1 MRPQQPIRRDFESC
15 RFKTKAACRSFTDW
29 ATYLSCRRL
38 LARAG
43 ALPSMKLWRAAGRS
57 LSATASAVQPMWSMH
72 RAAGYFPGTTGAHS
86 AGLSRQCSA
95 IAKNW
100 LICAAPPPN
109 APVHSMLASPRP
121 PLLRP
126 WTAFFSKPGRP
137 GLFRKGDKTLRQSG
151 AIYLQYGCGQSCP
164 GGSINFDASPTLRL
178 QRLPVIGRLFK
189 RGATVFPDGVRF
201 GDIVRGLP
209 IPDGSVQGIYASHVL
224 EHLSYADFWRALDHT
239 FRLLRPG
246 GIFRLVVPDLKSRA
260 QKYVERLET
269 GQTDANSW
277 FWRSAR
283 LGSEG
288 SPRGPVA
295 LARSLIGRSAHL
307 WMWDEISLAA

>member
-1 MRPQQPIRRDFESC
+1 
-15 RFKTKAACRSFTDW
+15 
-29 ATYLSCRRL
+29 
-38 LARAG
+38 
-43 ALPSMKLWRAAGRS
+43 LW
-57 LSATASAVQPMWSMH
+57 
-72 RAAGYFPGTTGAHS
+72 
-86 AGLSRQCSA
+86 
-95 IAKNW
+95 
-100 LICAAPPPN
+100 
-109 APVHSMLASPRP
+109 
-121 PLLRP
+121 PL
-126 WTAFFSKPGRP
+126 WTVFFDKPGSP
-137 GLFRKGDKTLRQSG
+137 GESRKKDNTLRQSG

-164 GGSINFDASPTLRL
+164 DGWINFDASPTLRL

-209 IPDGSVQGIYASHVL
+209 IADGSVQGIYASHVL

-260 QKYVERLET
+260 QKYLERLEMR
-269 GQTDANSW
+269 QADANSW
-277 FWRSAR
+277 FLRSAR

-288 SPRGPVA
+288 SPRGPVE

-307 WMWDEISLAA
+307 WMWDEISLAAALDKTGFVNIRRCRFGDRTDGKFSLVEDAGRFYDAKDLVEECGMEAMKPAGHS

>member
-1 MRPQQPIRRDFESC
+1 MD
-15 RFKTKAACRSFTDW
+15 
-29 ATYLSCRRL
+29 
-38 LARAG
+38 
-43 ALPSMKLWRAAGRS
+43 
-57 LSATASAVQPMWSMH
+57 
-72 RAAGYFPGTTGAHS
+72 
-86 AGLSRQCSA
+86 
-95 IAKNW
+95 N
-100 LICAAPPPN
+100 
-109 APVHSMLASPRP
+109 
-121 PLLRP
+121 
-126 WTAFFSKPGRP
+126 
-137 GLFRKGDKTLRQSG
+137 TLRQSG

-164 GGSINFDASPTLRL
+164 DGWINFDASPTLRL

-209 IPDGSVQGIYASHVL
+209 IADGSVQGIYASHVL

-260 QKYVERLET
+260 QKYLERLET

-277 FWRSAR
+277 FLRSAR

-288 SPRGPVA
+288 SPRGPVE

-307 WMWDEISLAA
+307 WMWDEISLAAALDKTGFVDIRRCRFGDGKDGNFRLVEDAGRFYDTNDGVEECGMEAMKPAERS